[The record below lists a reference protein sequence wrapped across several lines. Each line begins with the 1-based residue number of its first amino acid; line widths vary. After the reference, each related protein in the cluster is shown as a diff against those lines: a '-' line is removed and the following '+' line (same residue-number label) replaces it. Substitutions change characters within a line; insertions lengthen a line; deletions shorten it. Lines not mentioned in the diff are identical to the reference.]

1 MGPVIVKYKA
11 QRGPHAPG
19 DAITNP
25 NDWFGQ
31 VIEEEYALFKS
42 LYDSATQDKKD
53 RIAALFPENQNV
65 LVD

>member
-31 VIEEEYALFKS
+31 VIEEEYALF
-42 LYDSATQDKKD
+42 
-53 RIAALFPENQNV
+53 
-65 LVD
+65 